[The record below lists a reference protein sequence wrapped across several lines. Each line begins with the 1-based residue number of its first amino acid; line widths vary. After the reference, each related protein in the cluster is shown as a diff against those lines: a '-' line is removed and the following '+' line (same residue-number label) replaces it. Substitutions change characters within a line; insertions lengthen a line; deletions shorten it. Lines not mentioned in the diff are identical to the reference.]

1 MHLARPSAAHRLYM
15 KNECELLSAF
25 WPPTAIWLQH
35 VGYGTAATA
44 ACHSALV
51 NKITHLGCRWLPL
64 LLLLSKQFSQQ
75 FLLSLRLCRQFVK
88 LKSRQEFRS
97 AAALSDPQAIEF
109 SIALAETQLDN
120 VTRQRQLLNEL
131 RDEGNLKGPK

>member
-1 MHLARPSAAHRLYM
+1 MSR
-15 KNECELLSAF
+15 
-25 WPPTAIWLQH
+25 
-35 VGYGTAATA
+35 
-44 ACHSALV
+44 
-51 NKITHLGCRWLPL
+51 
-64 LLLLSKQFSQQ
+64 SKV
-75 FLLSLRLCRQFVK
+75 LSLYRALLREARQMPTENRRQFVK

>member
-1 MHLARPSAAHRLYM
+1 MLA
-15 KNECELLSAF
+15 
-25 WPPTAIWLQH
+25 
-35 VGYGTAATA
+35 V
-44 ACHSALV
+44 
-51 NKITHLGCRWLPL
+51 L
-64 LLLLSKQFSQQ
+64 LLLLLLVILHWSTRSPILAVDGYHSCFYSATNPQQ
-75 FLLSLRLCRQFVK
+75 HLLRLRLCRQFVK

-97 AAALSDPQAIEF
+97 AAALSDRQAIEF